1 MGNSGSRGGAPKG
14 KKIIESKLAQAEKTG
29 VLNLANQD
37 LKPSSSVW
45 DKLLSHGL
53 TTRLKTLDI
62 SGNILKSMP
71 AEIYDMELLKT
82 LHVSRC
88 NIQRIHDM
96 SHMDRLTT
104 LDLDNN
110 DLEKESLAILPS
122 SLVKLNLCNNHFM
135 SIPILTDLI
144 VLKEL
149 NLSGNR
155 LTDTS
160 GLGVLVSLVHLN
172 LDGNT
177 LEELSEDIASCTKLQ
192 HLSLKNN
199 KLSGKAISREDSQSI
214 PESIFILTALD
225 NVDLSGNVMLSKA
238 MVMEWRGI
246 DAFIER
252 RRKSKNKNLQGGA
265 ATDHSI
271 FGDLT

>member
-88 NIQRIHDM
+88 NIQRIHDRVQTPRAYQPAQVIAVGGHF
-96 SHMDRLTT
+96 SHQV
-104 LDLDNN
+104 
-110 DLEKESLAILPS
+110 A
-122 SLVKLNLCNNHFM
+122 H
-135 SIPILTDLI
+135 
-144 VLKEL
+144 
-149 NLSGNR
+149 
-155 LTDTS
+155 
-160 GLGVLVSLVHLN
+160 
-172 LDGNT
+172 
-177 LEELSEDIASCTKLQ
+177 
-192 HLSLKNN
+192 
-199 KLSGKAISREDSQSI
+199 
-214 PESIFILTALD
+214 
-225 NVDLSGNVMLSKA
+225 
-238 MVMEWRGI
+238 
-246 DAFIER
+246 AFCMY
-252 RRKSKNKNLQGGA
+252 GY
-265 ATDHSI
+265 T
-271 FGDLT
+271 